1 MARKGSDMGERMGAL
16 SGAVFL
22 IGLAALF
29 YLDLFWPGILLLIWL
44 TAAPAVLAEEGW
56 RMGLWILAQMALYL
70 VGLPLLIVSGL
81 IWPGVLVLFG
91 MSALLAALLPSS
103 RPSHQPDVKLK
114 RKRGQP
120 LYDGELPLSD
130 TDELPLPTWTLGEAD
145 PFPAVE
151 DDEGQESLPRR
162 SHRR

>member
-1 MARKGSDMGERMGAL
+1 MAGKGSDMGERMGAL

-56 RMGLWILAQMALYL
+56 RMGLWILTQMALYL
-70 VGLPLLIVSGL
+70 VGLPLLIVSEL

-130 TDELPLPTWTLGEAD
+130 ADELPLPDWWTGEAD
-145 PFPAVE
+145 AFDAG
-151 DDEGQESLPRR
+151 DEGEESPPLRR
-162 SHRR
+162 SRRR

>member
-1 MARKGSDMGERMGAL
+1 MSGKDSHVGERMGAL
-16 SGAVFL
+16 SGAIFL

-56 RMGLWILAQMALYL
+56 RMGLWILAQMTLYL
-70 VGLPLLIVSGL
+70 GGLPLLIVSGL

-91 MSALLAALLPSS
+91 MSALLAALRPPS
-103 RPSHQPDVKLK
+103 RPAYQPGMKLK
-114 RKRGQP
+114 RKRGRP
-120 LYDGELPLSD
+120 LDDGELPLPD
-130 TDELPLPTWTLGEAD
+130 TDELPLPDWWSGDTEAVAEDGESDSA
-145 PFPAVE
+145 P
-151 DDEGQESLPRR
+151 GSRQ